1 MTVCTTYMVHLCYKR
16 VIRFNLPQI
25 WSVFLQATDKIIG
38 KITQNAQQMRTLL
51 TTELQPLIRNK
62 RSAGAA
68 FDKDRLK
75 AEDDYHLSCTE
86 VDSLHQNYGKYARKS
101 NKNKDLV
108 KKAKP
113 ADLERYVHMCMC
125 KSSV

>member
-1 MTVCTTYMVHLCYKR
+1 
-16 VIRFNLPQI
+16 
-25 WSVFLQATDKIIG
+25 
-38 KITQNAQQMRTLL
+38 MRTLL

-62 RSAGAA
+62 RSAGTA

-75 AEDDYHLSCTE
+75 AEDDYHTSCTE
-86 VDSLHQNYGKYARKS
+86 VDTLHDSYGKYARKS

-113 ADLERYVHMCMC
+113 AEQERYAHTYKHAWCSLACQILNGLALFNTTLNPRKPSRVV
-125 KSSV
+125 K

>member
-1 MTVCTTYMVHLCYKR
+1 M
-16 VIRFNLPQI
+16 
-25 WSVFLQATDKIIG
+25 FLQATDKIIT
-38 KITQNAQQMRTLL
+38 KINQNAQQMRTLL

-62 RSAGAA
+62 RSAGTA

-75 AEDDYHLSCTE
+75 AEDDYHTSCTE
-86 VDSLHQNYGKYARKS
+86 VDTLHEHYGKYARKS

-113 ADLERYVHMCMC
+113 AEQERYTLLSNNGCVAALI
-125 KSSV
+125 KRGFFDLFLL

>member
-1 MTVCTTYMVHLCYKR
+1 MVHLCYK
-16 VIRFNLPQI
+16 ILLFNPSQI
-25 WSVFLQATDKIIG
+25 WSVFLQATDKIIS

-86 VDSLHQNYGKYARKS
+86 VDTLHQSYGKYARKS

-113 ADLERYVHMCMC
+113 TEQEGIHV
-125 KSSV
+125 

>member
-1 MTVCTTYMVHLCYKR
+1 M
-16 VIRFNLPQI
+16 
-25 WSVFLQATDKIIG
+25 FLQATDKIIT
-38 KITQNAQQMRTLL
+38 KINQNAQQMRTLL

-62 RSAGAA
+62 RSAGTA

-75 AEDDYHLSCTE
+75 AEDDYHTSCTE
-86 VDSLHQNYGKYARKS
+86 VDTLHDHYGKYARKS

-113 ADLERYVHMCMC
+113 AELERYVYPLL
-125 KSSV
+125 SVVLVRCGLFFDLFL